1 MKKQHRLLPIFL
13 VAITMP
19 TALLANTA
27 PTVVIKS
34 AAMRPGTGLMDIVFR
49 VNDPD
54 DATVKTRALAF
65 QYGSRAFHYA
75 AYNSAYS
82 TLIRPSAFVEG
93 TGGKIGDSVQ
103 TNTDHLLTWDV
114 ASDWNV
120 QLGQV
125 TFEVLAMDNRGL
137 MPIEWITIPAAA
149 GRPEI
154 TISKNSPTDAQVMDA
169 FFWLYASGDED
180 LVMQSDGLRGGSSA
194 GDFYSG
200 CQLVAYST
208 PGVFARPFLYKKMNL
223 AVAEIDVIAAAQS
236 ARAGVGSGWLALK
249 KPYEG
254 FTAVVGW
261 GNTGNSAA
269 ITGAVNGAVAI
280 AAAGSHSL
288 VLKADGTVL
297 AFGPN
302 YSSEVAIPSGLT
314 SVSAVAAGP
323 GYSLAL
329 KTDGTVH
336 GWGQGVY
343 GQPDGLSGVAS
354 IGAGPWAGWAVK
366 GDGSFVSWG
375 SFQSWGFSSSD
386 LAGVAAAAQGY
397 EHSVILREDGGIKV
411 VGGNL
416 YGQTNTPS
424 FWDRVKSV
432 AAGSYHTMAMLE
444 NGSVVV
450 WGAGKEPYSY
460 SASWPHK
467 GQSSPGWASG
477 DAYGV
482 FWGAVAIAAGSTY
495 SLFLKSD
502 GTVEAWGSLG
512 TYNTYGPP
520 TGLGSI
526 IAIAAGDS
534 HALALTKTDT
544 P

>member
-1 MKKQHRLLPIFL
+1 MKKQHCLRTILLL
-13 VAITMP
+13 AIMVP
-19 TALLANTA
+19 SALLANTA

-75 AYNSAYS
+75 AYNNAYS

-125 TFEVLAMDNRGL
+125 KFEVLAMDNRGL

-149 GRPEI
+149 GKPEI
-154 TISKNSPTDAQVMDA
+154 TISKKSPTDAEVMDA

-180 LVMQSDGLRGGSSA
+180 LVMQSDGLRGSNSA

-261 GNTGNSAA
+261 GQSGNSAA
-269 ITGAVNGAVAI
+269 INGAINDAVAI
-280 AAAGSHSL
+280 DAGGQHSL
-288 VLKADGTVL
+288 VLKADGTVQG
-297 AFGPN
+297 FGPS
-302 YSSEVAIPSGLT
+302 YSGEVSVPSGLQN
-314 SVSAVAAGP
+314 VVAIAAGN
-323 GYSLAL
+323 GHSLAL
-329 KTDGTVH
+329 KSDGTVV
-336 GWGQGVY
+336 GWGSGIW
-343 GQPDGLSGVAS
+343 GQPEDLTDVVA
-354 IGAGPWAGWAVK
+354 IGADRNSAWAVK
-366 GDGSFVSWG
+366 RDGSLIKWG
-375 SFQSWGFSSSD
+375 SYWWGEDSSFSS
-386 LAGVAAAAQGY
+386 AALGT
-397 EHSVILREDGGIKV
+397 EHVMILRKNGEISVSGN
-411 VGGNL
+411 NL
-416 YGQTNTPS
+416 YGQTNTPPG
-424 FWDRVKSV
+424 FGKIKAV
-432 AAGSYHTMAMLE
+432 AAGDYHSMALTE
-444 NGSVVV
+444 DGFVTV
-450 WGAGKEPYSY
+450 WGAGRAPYSHN
-460 SASWPHK
+460 AEWPHRS
-467 GQSSPGWASG
+467 QSYPGWENGNSYAG
-477 DAYGV
+477 
-482 FWGAVAIAAGSTY
+482 FWGAAAIAAGSTY
-495 SLFLKSD
+495 SLFLRTD
-502 GTVEAWGSLG
+502 GTVEAWGTLG
-512 TYNTYGPP
+512 YYQSGPP
-520 TGLGSI
+520 TGLGKV
-526 IAIAAGDS
+526 IAISAGQS
-534 HALALTKTDT
+534 HALALTKSDL